1 MDGEERFKLNVTV
14 GESIGGYTEIIDGI
28 AEGDVVMAQGSGVF
42 SGEDSADEQ
51 QNAQGGFDGHDGPP
65 PDRNGEFPE

>member
-1 MDGEERFKLNVTV
+1 
-14 GESIGGYTEIIDGI
+14 
-28 AEGDVVMAQGSGVF
+28 MAQGSGVF